1 MLPGIT
7 RPRTVIATALVAL
20 FDGLLGGLSMYAV
33 MRLRFIYADKM
44 APNDIDIKAGVVFGV
59 VCVCVWLALRMHRAV
74 WRYTSLDDIL
84 PLARGVVIAAI
95 ITPLILFLGFDRA
108 ADLPRSAPFLVI
120 PFFLSLLLLSRAAV
134 LLFYQRDL
142 KVLFRRRKNSAKRA
156 VLIGRS
162 NSLHDH
168 LRDFAHNATGG
179 SYNVTG
185 LIDTDGG
192 FLGRSI
198 RGVPVMGAIDDIP
211 VVLRNLERRGEVSPT
226 LILVDKTV
234 DREQLNALVKQAAE
248 AQASLV
254 RFGKAGN
261 AGLMPFEAN
270 DLIGRN
276 AKDLDVTPVRQFIE
290 GRKVLIT
297 GAGGTIGSELT
308 RQVSRLRPDK
318 IILIDNGE
326 YNLYKID
333 AELTEHKLCKWHAY
347 LGDVQDETRMSEI
360 FEYEQPDIVLHAAA
374 LKHVPLS
381 ELNPIETINSNV
393 GGTYNIIKQATRF
406 NTDSFTLI
414 STDKAVKPS
423 NIMGAT
429 KRIAEMAT
437 LAAATQSPGLSACAV
452 RFGNVLGSTGSV
464 VPLFEEQISRGGPVT
479 VTHKDATRYFMTT
492 EEAAALVLQAS
503 ALSAMQRK
511 EMAAIYVL
519 DMGDPV
525 NITRLARQLI
535 RLRGYVPDRDIDI
548 VFTGLRPGE
557 KLTEA
562 LTGLREELAG
572 TYVDGVSRFTG
583 RIVDPKSVIRRIEA
597 LLRAAEQR
605 DKPAMITAL
614 SKLLPDYRPNG
625 TLHERI

>member
-1 MLPGIT
+1 MPLGLK
-7 RPRTVIATALVAL
+7 RPRTVISTVLVTL
-20 FDGLLGGLSMYAV
+20 FDSLLGGLSMYGV
-33 MRLRFIYADKM
+33 MRLRYIYEGKM
-44 APNDIDIKAGVVFGV
+44 APNYIDIKAGIVFGII
-59 VCVCVWLALRMHRAV
+59 CFGIWLGLRIHRAV

-84 PLARGVVIAAI
+84 PLARAVLLAAI
-95 ITPLILFLGFDRA
+95 LTPLVLFLVFDRA
-108 ADLPRSAPFLVI
+108 ADFPRSAPFIVV
-120 PFFLSLLLLSRAAV
+120 PFFLLLLLLSRVAV
-134 LLFYQRDL
+134 LVFYQRDL
-142 KVLFRRRKNSAKRA
+142 SVLFRRRNTTDKRA
-156 VLIGRS
+156 ILIGRS

-168 LRDFAHNATGG
+168 LRDFAYSATGG

-185 LIDTDGG
+185 LIDTGAG

-198 RGVPVMGAIDDIP
+198 RGVPVMGAMDDIP
-211 VVLRNLERRGEVSPT
+211 TVLRSLERRGEANPT
-226 LILVDKTV
+226 LILVDQTI
-234 DREQLNALVKQAAE
+234 DREQLNILVKQAAE
-248 AQASLV
+248 AHATLV
-254 RFGKAGN
+254 RFGKAGDS
-261 AGLMPFEAN
+261 GLMPFEAN

-290 GRKVLIT
+290 ARKVLIT

-308 RQVSRLRPDK
+308 RQISRLRPEK

-333 AELTEHKLCKWHAY
+333 RELSEQKLCKWHSY
-347 LGDVQDETRMSEI
+347 LGDVQDETRMREI
-360 FEYEQPDIVLHAAA
+360 FDFERPDIVLHAAA

-381 ELNPIETINSNV
+381 ECNPVETINSNV
-393 GGTYNIIKQATRF
+393 GGTYNIIGLATEF
-406 NTDSFTLI
+406 NTDSFTLV

-464 VPLFEEQISRGGPVT
+464 VPLFEEQIRRGGPVT
-479 VTHKDATRYFMTT
+479 VTHKDATRFFMTT

-519 DMGDPV
+519 DMGEPV
-525 NITRLARQLI
+525 SITQLARQLI
-535 RLRGYVPDRDIDI
+535 RLRGYVPERDIDI
-548 VFTGLRPGE
+548 SYTGLRAGE
-557 KLTEA
+557 KLTES
-562 LTGLREELAG
+562 LTDIRENLAP
-572 TYVDGVSRFTG
+572 TYVGGVNRFTG
-583 RIVDPKSVIRRIEA
+583 RLVDPKSVIRRIES
-597 LLRAAEQR
+597 LLRAAETR

-614 SKLLPDYRPNG
+614 SKLLPDYEPNG
-625 TLHERI
+625 TLHDKV